1 MVTSVIIAVIENN
14 PPSLKLRRARETEL
28 TNLDSPLKLQERTVV
43 RKRLASLHADGL
55 VPAVIH
61 NHGQESI
68 YVMAPELELDKI
80 YREAGKHHPLNL
92 NVGDKKFLALIKD
105 VHYHPA
111 KRRMDH
117 VVFQAIR
124 AGEKVEA
131 EVPIHFEGE
140 IPAEKVGLMV
150 LYQLDHVEVEALPK
164 DLIDEFKVDASKL
177 AEIGDQITVADLVAP
192 DGITILTDPDHPIA
206 RVVETKAMISEDELA
221 ADAEAAAAQAAEGEE
236 TAEGVAGEGEA
247 KPAEGGEGQAPAS
260 EEAKKE

>member
-1 MVTSVIIAVIENN
+1 M
-14 PPSLKLRRARETEL
+14 
-28 TNLDSPLKLQERTVV
+28 TNLDVPLKLLRRTTI
-43 RKRLASLHADGL
+43 RKKLATLRADGL

-61 NHGQESI
+61 NHGQQSI
-68 YVMAPELELDKI
+68 YVMASELELGKI

-92 NVGDKKFLALIKD
+92 GVGDQKFLALIKD

-117 VVFQAIR
+117 VVFQAISQD
-124 AGEKVEA
+124 EKVEA
-131 EVPIHFEGE
+131 EVPVHLEGE

-150 LYQLDHVEVEALPK
+150 LHQLDHVQVEALPK

-177 AEIGDQITVADLVAP
+177 TEIGDQITVADLVVP
-192 DGITILTDPDHPIA
+192 EGVTILTEADHPIV

-236 TAEGVAGEGEA
+236 GEGEEA
-247 KPAEGGEGQAPAS
+247 AEGETKPTEDDETPATEAS
-260 EEAKKE
+260 ETK